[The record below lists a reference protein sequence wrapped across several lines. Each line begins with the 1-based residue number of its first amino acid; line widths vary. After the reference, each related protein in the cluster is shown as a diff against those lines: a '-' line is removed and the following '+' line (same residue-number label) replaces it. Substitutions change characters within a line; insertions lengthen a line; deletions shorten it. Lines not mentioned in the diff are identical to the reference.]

1 MTTQAYDARG
11 QSGWTEFVAVVMF
24 GVGFFR
30 IISATAEFSNSRKLN
45 DLISNHL

>member
-1 MTTQAYDARG
+1 MTTQAYEARG

-30 IISATAEFSNSRKLN
+30 IISAIAEFSNSRKLN
-45 DLISNHL
+45 